1 MESALEKMFKDLQKS
16 IREELSNFYISSN
29 IIEGIKAVFFFF

>member
-16 IREELSNFYISSN
+16 IREEFSNFYISSN
-29 IIEGIKAVFFFF
+29 IIEGIKAVCFFF